1 MMKIKAH
8 QQFWNSWA
16 SDYQKFSEQI
26 EPYRDA
32 QIDFAEFAID
42 ALGNVA
48 FRNTV
53 RILDIDGGAGTMIV
67 PLLDALTAKRGHLK
81 GVSYTLTDSV
91 EAMQKIA
98 QERLDGFKKM
108 YPDVFFK
115 VLYGNTLE
123 PGFIAITGLNKGDL
137 VMSNWNIEY
146 DPPRIREEIVKLL
159 IDLAE
164 QQSVIAVSSTLRL
177 PPGMT
182 LREILLPLGRAQVIH
197 ALLTGGPAKM
207 GKVIESL
214 QKITMF
220 GTAISSQHFPEKP
233 NLAELN
239 ELLRRA
245 GIYFAQT
252 GYHLYGASAIVLFR
266 EDGGKLAPLP
276 ARPIAQALVGK
287 EGYEHCQEA
296 VTFWGYFKALMRR
309 PNKKRHS

>member
-16 SDYQKFSEQI
+16 HDYQKFAEQI

-32 QIDFAEFAID
+32 QIDFAESAID

-48 FRNTV
+48 FRDTV
-53 RILDIDGGAGTMIV
+53 RILDIDGGAGNMV
-67 PLLDALTAKRGHLK
+67 APLLETLAAKRGNLR

-91 EAMQKIA
+91 ETMLKIA
-98 QERLDGFKKM
+98 QERLDGFRKA
-108 YPDVFFK
+108 YPDVAFK
-115 VLYGNTLE
+115 VLFGNTLE
-123 PGFIAITGLNKGDL
+123 PGFIAMTGLNKGDL

-146 DPPRIREEIVKLL
+146 DPHEIREEIVKLL
-159 IDLAE
+159 VDLAD
-164 QQSVIAVSSTLRL
+164 QQGIIAVSSTLRL

-214 QKITMF
+214 KKITMF

-233 NLAELN
+233 TLAELN
-239 ELLRRA
+239 QLLRSA
-245 GIYFAQT
+245 GIYSAQT

-266 EDGGKLAPLP
+266 EDGGKLSSLP
-276 ARPIAQALVGK
+276 ERPIAQALFGK
-287 EGYEHCQEA
+287 EGYENCPEA
-296 VTFWGYFKALMRR
+296 LTFWGYFKALMRR
-309 PNKKRHS
+309 PKKKHH